1 MSWNMQFL
9 NFFLHAYNAR
19 GYCEWPVN
27 MNDGSGI
34 SCKWSDHYKKKLN
47 YVLRSCNLIYMYWI
61 VGFFFIIYGQ

>member
-1 MSWNMQFL
+1 MQFL

-34 SCKWSDHYKKKLN
+34 SCKWSDHYKKN
-47 YVLRSCNLIYMYWI
+47 SITYYVLAI
-61 VGFFFIIYGQ
+61 